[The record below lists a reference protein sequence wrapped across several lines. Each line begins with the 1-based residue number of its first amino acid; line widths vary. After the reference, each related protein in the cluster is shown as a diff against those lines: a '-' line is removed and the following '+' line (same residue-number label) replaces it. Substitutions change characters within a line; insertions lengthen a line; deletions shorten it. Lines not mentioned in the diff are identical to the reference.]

1 MSIRR
6 RGHAIAQQ
14 HANIQRWL
22 EAGVFL
28 LASLLGIYGIGQG
41 LAGFYEQGKEINLL
55 WLAVTGIA
63 FFVLFA
69 QMGRVHDS
77 WPHLP
82 KGSTVQTRD
91 TSTGLDDGS
100 PDADQ
105 IQMGSR

>member
-1 MSIRR
+1 MSIRKR
-6 RGHAIAQQ
+6 SRAIVQH
-14 HANIQRWL
+14 HANVQRWL

-28 LASLLGIYGIGQG
+28 LASLLGIYGLGQG
-41 LAGFYEQGKEINLL
+41 LAGFYEKSNEINLL

-77 WPHLP
+77 WPHRP

-91 TSTGLDDGS
+91 TSTGLGDGL
-100 PDADQ
+100 PDTDQ
-105 IQMGSR
+105 TQIGSR